1 MLSNFFFAG
10 EGNRFATN
18 LYINHGFECQYKSQY
33 LSSFRIFNDDDYDIK
48 MDNSLETSRDR
59 KHLRPIN
66 SPDEPPVYVIPDD
79 WIRSE
84 LDAIDPLES
93 AAETSHNES
102 PDSDEDTKEEA
113 IEQAD
118 EPHPEEPPPPDV
130 RRSTRIANG
139 KKSCHSCV
147 GCKLIYNY
155 LNVID
160 NFKVSAE
167 KLPQILRWA
176 VTY

>member
-1 MLSNFFFAG
+1 MTGL
-10 EGNRFATN
+10 RFNVGDKVFVQDHDGRKHWTKEAV
-18 LYINHGFECQYKSQY
+18 IIGK
-33 LSSFRIFNDDDYDIK
+33 RGPRGYDIK

-59 KHLRPIN
+59 KHLRPVN

-93 AAETSHNES
+93 AAETSQNEL
-102 PDSDEDTKEEA
+102 PDSDEDTEEEA
-113 IEQAD
+113 IVQAD

-176 VTY
+176 VTC

>member
-1 MLSNFFFAG
+1 MTESSSKTTTEESTGLRKASSPEFEAL
-10 EGNRFATN
+10 EVTTSKLAT
-18 LYINHGFECQYKSQY
+18 
-33 LSSFRIFNDDDYDIK
+33 
-48 MDNSLETSRDR
+48 RDR
-59 KHLRPIN
+59 KNLRPFPTEEDYII
-66 SPDEPPVYVIPDD
+66 SDA

-93 AAETSHNES
+93 AEETSQNES
-102 PDSDEDTKEEA
+102 PNSDEDTDEEDD
-113 IEQAD
+113 EQAD

-139 KKSCHSCV
+139 KKSCHSCI